1 MAAVVVFHLRPS
13 WLPAGFLGVDL
24 FFVLSG
30 FLITS
35 LLLVEHANRATIDL
49 VGFWLRR
56 IRRLLPALYLLV
68 AAVVAYAIWVVPQAS
83 KARLR
88 GDAISTVLY
97 YANLHLISEGGSYAT
112 RFGERSPL
120 QHTWSLALEE
130 QFYALWPLLVL
141 ALGYKVASPALR
153 RRLILATTLGIALST
168 TLLVARYDGLRDP
181 LRVYYGSDTRVHA
194 LLMGALLAA
203 AVNARPRLVGLAQW
217 AQRLVVAA
225 GCAAFVLMAVAM
237 RTLDYFAPFL
247 YRGGFVALSA
257 LGALIV
263 VAAAQTGPNPLRRVL
278 EWKPLRLLGLVSYGV
293 YLWHWP
299 ALVMLNEQRV
309 GLSGVPL
316 LALQLA
322 ATAFMTMLSYLLV
335 ERPLRRAKF
344 SAKRTLAGA
353 VVVGVALVIAAIS
366 ATAVP
371 DPASAGANHRSVPP
385 SPASVGGLASPGAS
399 APTPLFIGPPTSLG
413 PDNSS
418 DLASHPAT
426 SAAAVSNVAPVVP
439 TTTVAP
445 LPVRPRKV
453 MLVGDSVAWTLGGG
467 VLSFPQPDTYVSP
480 FPADH
485 ITLWNLA
492 RYGCGIT
499 PGTARV
505 GRVER
510 PPLGTCSEWEK
521 TWAASVE
528 QFQPDLVVFSEAL
541 WETYDHR
548 VEGKVVPFG
557 SAEGDALYLATLE
570 RLRVAVTGHG
580 ARLVLLSA
588 PMYLS
593 TEGEFGAERVDY
605 WRYQH
610 LNALQAG
617 FAAGHNATVST
628 VDLGSFVCTDV
639 VCHEPLPSGA
649 KLRGDGVHFSPEAAA
664 WIAPWLTAQLDALP
678 AAAH

>member
-1 MAAVVVFHLRPS
+1 
-13 WLPAGFLGVDL
+13 
-24 FFVLSG
+24 
-30 FLITS
+30 
-35 LLLVEHANRATIDL
+35 
-49 VGFWLRR
+49 
-56 IRRLLPALYLLV
+56 
-68 AAVVAYAIWVVPQAS
+68 
-83 KARLR
+83 
-88 GDAISTVLY
+88 VLY

-130 QFYALWPLLVL
+130 QFYALWPLIVL
-141 ALGYKVASPALR
+141 ALGYKVAGPVLR
-153 RRLILATTLGIALST
+153 RRLIVATALGIGASAT
-168 TLLVARYDGLRDP
+168 MLLVRYDGLRDP

-203 AVNARPRLVGLAQW
+203 VVNARPRLVGLAPW
-217 AQRLVVAA
+217 AQRSVVAG
-225 GCAAFVLMAVAM
+225 GCAALVLMAFAM

-322 ATAFMTMLSYLLV
+322 ATAFMTTVSYLVV
-335 ERPLRRAKF
+335 ERPIRR
-344 SAKRTLAGA
+344 SSLNLTRTLGGVVLVGA
-353 VVVGVALVIAAIS
+353 VLMVAVIG
-366 ATAVP
+366 ATALP
-371 DPASAGANHRSVPP
+371 DPVSAGANHRSVPP
-385 SPASVGGLASPGAS
+385 SAASVGGAGVAS
-399 APTPLFIGPPTSLG
+399 AAPTSIGPSTSLPSATAPPG
-413 PDNSS
+413 TSS
-418 DLASHPAT
+418 EGE
-426 SAAAVSNVAPVVP
+426 SAAAAAAPVPAP
-439 TTTVAP
+439 TTTVAAVAP
-445 LPVRPRKV
+445 RPRKV

-480 FPADH
+480 FPADR

-510 PPLGTCSEWEK
+510 PPLGTCAEWEK
-521 TWAASVE
+521 NWAGAVE
-528 QFQPDLVVFSEAL
+528 QFAPDLVVFSEAL

-548 VEGKVVPFG
+548 VEGKIVPFG
-557 SAEGDALYLATLE
+557 SPEGDALYLATLE
-570 RLRVAVTGHG
+570 RLRVAVTGRG

-593 TEGEFGAERVDY
+593 TEGEFGAERGDY

-610 LNALQAG
+610 LNALQSG
-617 FAAGHNATVST
+617 FAASHPGNVSA
-628 VDLGSFVCTDV
+628 VDLGSYVCTDV

-678 AAAH
+678 AAVR

>member
-1 MAAVVVFHLRPS
+1 MVFHFRPS

-35 LLLVEHANRATIDL
+35 LLLVEHANHATIDL
-49 VGFWLRR
+49 VAFWLRR

-68 AAVVAYAIWVVPQAS
+68 ASVVIYAMWVVPHAS

-88 GDAISTVLY
+88 GDTIATVLY

-130 QFYALWPLLVL
+130 QFYALWPLVVLV
-141 ALGYKVASPALR
+141 LGYKVAGPVLR
-153 RRLILATTLGIALST
+153 RRLIVATTLGIGASVT
-168 TLLVARYDGLRDP
+168 VLVVRYDGLRDP

-203 AVNARPRLVGLAQW
+203 VVNARPRLVGLAPW
-217 AQRLVVAA
+217 AQRSVVAG
-225 GCAAFVLMAVAM
+225 GCAALVLMAFAM

-247 YRGGFVALSA
+247 YHGGFVALSA
-257 LGALIV
+257 LGALVV
-263 VAAAQTGPNPLRRVL
+263 VAAAQTGPNPLRRAL

-322 ATAFMTMLSYLLV
+322 ATAFMTMLSYILL
-335 ERPLRRAKF
+335 ERPIRR
-344 SAKRTLAGA
+344 SALNLTRTLGGVVLAGA
-353 VVVGVALVIAAIS
+353 VLVVAVIS

-371 DPASAGANHRSVPP
+371 DPVSAGANHRSVPP
-385 SPASVGGLASPGAS
+385 STASGAGES
-399 APTPLFIGPPTSLG
+399 
-413 PDNSS
+413 
-418 DLASHPAT
+418 
-426 SAAAVSNVAPVVP
+426 SAAVTAPVMAP
-439 TTTVAP
+439 TTTAAMVSP
-445 LPVRPRKV
+445 RPRKV
-453 MLVGDSVAWTLGGG
+453 ILIGDSVAWTLGGG

-480 FPADH
+480 FPADR

-510 PPLGTCSEWEK
+510 PPLGTCAEWERN
-521 TWAASVE
+521 WAGSVE
-528 QFQPDLVVFSEAL
+528 QFAPDLVVFSEAL

-548 VEGKVVPFG
+548 VEGKLVPFG
-557 SAEGDALYLATLE
+557 SPEGDALYLATLE
-570 RLRVAVTGHG
+570 RLRVAVTGRG

-593 TEGEFGAERVDY
+593 TEGEFGAERGDY

-610 LNALQAG
+610 LNALQSG
-617 FAAGHNATVST
+617 FAASHQGNVSG
-628 VDLGSFVCTDV
+628 VDLGSYVCTDV

-664 WIAPWLTAQLDALP
+664 WIAPWLTARLDALP
-678 AAAH
+678 AAVG